1 MRLGANVGYF
11 GMLGSMD
18 AERDFAVEAERL
30 GYDSVW
36 VGEPYGNDAATVLA
50 WLAAHTSR
58 VRLGSS
64 ILAIP
69 GRTPAMCAQTAAT
82 IDLLSGGRFVLGL
95 GTSGPQVSEGWHGV
109 PFARQLTRTREYV
122 EIVRMALRRE
132 TVRFDG
138 DAFTLPLPDGEG
150 KALKLILK
158 PLRPDVPIMLAA
170 LGPRN
175 VALCGEIA
183 DGWLPLWWAPEHAA
197 RLAAPLAEGAA
208 RADRDVAD
216 VAVCPNVMVRIDDD
230 LAAARDLMRPA
241 LALYVGG
248 MGSRKR
254 NFYKALVE
262 SYGFE
267 DVATRIQDHYLGGR
281 PGDAA
286 ALVPDELVD
295 LTCLVGPE
303 DRVASRL
310 ADYAVAGVDTLVAI
324 PAGLS
329 PEDRLEQLRALA
341 RAAERQGAAA

>member
-1 MRLGANVGYF
+1 MHLGANVGYV
-11 GMLGSMD
+11 GMLGPLE

-82 IDLLSGGRFVLGL
+82 LDLLSGGRLVLGL

-109 PFARQLTRTREYV
+109 PFAHQLARTREYV

-132 TVRFDG
+132 VVRHEG
-138 DAFTLPLPDGEG
+138 EAFTLPLPGGEG
-150 KALKLILK
+150 KALKLILR
-158 PLRPDVPIMLAA
+158 PLRADVPIMLAA

-208 RADRDVAD
+208 RAGRDVSE
-216 VAVCPNVMVRIDDD
+216 VALCPNVMVRIDDD
-230 LAAARDLMRPA
+230 LAAARDVMRPA

-248 MGSRKR
+248 MGSRRR

-267 DVATRIQDHYLGGR
+267 DVAAGIQERYLAGH
-281 PGDAA
+281 PGEAA

-303 DRVASRL
+303 DRVSDRL
-310 ADYAVAGVDTLVAI
+310 AAYRDAGVDTLVAI
-324 PAGLS
+324 PAAFTL
-329 PEDRLEQLRALA
+329 EDRIEQLRALV
-341 RAAERQGAAA
+341 RAAERQGVAA